1 MVHPARPCEGVAKR
15 DTVAAKGTLKRRS
28 LFRNPGKGALLYMV
42 MYVRETARMLERP
55 GRFASLRSG
64 QGQCPCAAVRLSQF
78 QGGNTIQVNKTK
90 LEHDAAAAE
99 NKICQLTHQVER
111 IERRAKYLEVGERK
125 KRNHRLITRGAA
137 VESVAPAVKGMSE
150 GEFYELAERIFD
162 LPEVKAILPKAGE

>member
-1 MVHPARPCEGVAKR
+1 MGCLSIFNSNKIISNISA
-15 DTVAAKGTLKRRS
+15 
-28 LFRNPGKGALLYMV
+28 NGALLYMV
-42 MYVRETARMLERP
+42 MYVRETARRSSAEC
-55 GRFASLRSG
+55 FASLRSG

-90 LEHDAAAAE
+90 LEHDAASAE

-111 IERRAKYLEVGERK
+111 IERRAKYLEAGERK

-150 GEFYELAERIFD
+150 GEFYELAEHIFA
-162 LPEVKAILPKAGE
+162 LPEVQAILTKAGE